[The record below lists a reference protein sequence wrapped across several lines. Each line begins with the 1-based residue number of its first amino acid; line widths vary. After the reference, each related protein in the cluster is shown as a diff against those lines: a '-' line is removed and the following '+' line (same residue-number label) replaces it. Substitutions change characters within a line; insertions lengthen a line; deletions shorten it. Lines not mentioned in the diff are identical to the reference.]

1 MLRVDKL
8 TLSILTQDI
17 QTMLLDKY
25 DDLPTL
31 NMLFKDVD
39 ELKRNAAVLVEQIKE
54 LVSCEIINT
63 TTLIGGG
70 STPNKKI
77 PSVAVTIKIK
87 NYSPNKIQKL
97 FREKSIIGR
106 IEDEKFL
113 LDFRTINMNDLAYI
127 IESTQCLATS

>member
-1 MLRVDKL
+1 
-8 TLSILTQDI
+8 
-17 QTMLLDKY
+17 MLLDKY

-31 NMLFKDVD
+31 NMLFKEAD
-39 ELKRNAAVLVEQIKE
+39 ELRKNAKHLVEQIKE
-54 LVSCEIINT
+54 SVSCEIIDT

-77 PSVAVTIKIK
+77 PSVAVSIQIK

-97 FREKSIIGR
+97 FREKKIIGR

-113 LDFRTINMNDLAYI
+113 LDLRTIDMHDLDYI
-127 IESTQCLATS
+127 VQSTHSLLE